1 MKQSLSDYAQRK
13 GSNMNSNKYIRN
25 TAILFASMTITK
37 IVGAVFKIPL
47 ANVLGGTGMGYFST
61 AYGLYSP
68 VFAVTAAGIPTVMMR
83 LTAQNIAAKRH
94 ENALKTRR
102 TAMLLFSVIGL
113 AGTLVVAL
121 FSSFF
126 ANHIACSPEST
137 LAVIAISPAVM
148 LCCIAS
154 VIRGYHEG
162 MSDVMPSAAA
172 SVAEAVSRA
181 VFGLSLA
188 YGIIFWVKYQ
198 FERGLDIFGHSFSSY
213 EEAYSSALPYA
224 AAGAV
229 LAVSI
234 SEFCGLLS
242 LLISD
247 RKSSR
252 NKKFSDSIPTDR
264 KRVIGVKLIKEIL
277 PVAASALVMNCV
289 SFVDLLTVTRTLKNS
304 AMANSDFFL
313 REFSEVLSASGGLD
327 GLANFMYGSY
337 TGIAMTMFMLIPS
350 FAGMTEKTA
359 IPEIAAAWERKDIPA
374 AAEGCCTL
382 FRAAAS
388 IGFPACI
395 GAAALGQPI
404 LSMLYS
410 SRAAEVSVCSSSFVI
425 LCIGGLFMIIAS
437 ALFGVFQAIGK
448 AYIPLLLMTCSVA
461 LKAIL
466 NPVLMSVPQLNISGA
481 AISTALGYMLMA
493 VFGAALLKKHLSPE
507 IRIMKCVKAPL
518 LSAAACGITAY
529 VVHHFLMNLSSSP
542 LCVIISVICGA
553 FVYGIL
559 LIIGFDF
566 RKNRRLIKYAKKKSE
581 KHLKNP

>member
-1 MKQSLSDYAQRK
+1 
-13 GSNMNSNKYIRN
+13 MNSNKYLKN

-37 IVGAVFKIPL
+37 IVGALFKIPL

-83 LTAQNIAAKRH
+83 LTAQNIAASRP
-94 ENALKTRR
+94 ENAVKTRR
-102 TAMLLFSVIGL
+102 TAMLLFSLVGL
-113 AGTLVVAL
+113 AGTLIVAL

-126 ANHIACSPEST
+126 AEHVACSPEST

-181 VFGLSLA
+181 IFGLAFA
-188 YGIIFWVKYQ
+188 YGVIFWVKYR
-198 FERGLDIFGHSFSSY
+198 FENGLDVFGKDYASY
-213 EEAYSSALPYA
+213 EEAYSAALPYA
-224 AAGAV
+224 AAGAI

-234 SEFCGLLS
+234 SELCGLIS

-247 RKSSR
+247 RRSR
-252 NKKFSDSIPTDR
+252 TSAVHDSVPPERMR
-264 KRVIGVKLIKEIL
+264 KIAVRLLKEIV

-289 SFVDLLTVTRTLKNS
+289 SFVDLLTVTRTLKSS
-304 AMANSDFFL
+304 ALANSDYFL
-313 REFSEVLSASGGLD
+313 REFGGILSSCGGLD

-359 IPEIAAAWERKDIPA
+359 IPEIAAAWERKDIHA
-374 AAEGCCTL
+374 AAVGCCTL
-382 FRAAAS
+382 FRAAAT
-388 IGFPACI
+388 IGFPACV
-395 GAAALGQPI
+395 GAAVLGQPL

-410 SRAAEVSVCSSSFVI
+410 SRAAEVSVCARSFVI
-425 LCIGGLFMIIAS
+425 LCIGGMFMIIAS
-437 ALFGVFQAIGK
+437 ALFGVFQAVGK
-448 AYIPLLLMTCSVA
+448 AYIPLLLMCGSVA
-461 LKAIL
+461 VKAGL
-466 NPVLMSVPQLNISGA
+466 NPLLMSIPQLNISGA

-493 VFGAALLKKHLSPE
+493 VAGVALLKKHLSPE
-507 IRIMKCVKAPL
+507 IRIFHCVKTPL
-518 LSAAACGITAY
+518 VGSLACGATALC
-529 VVHHFLMNLSSSP
+529 VHRVLLKGSGSP
-542 LCVIISVICGA
+542 FCVIISVICGA
-553 FVYGIL
+553 IVYGLL

-566 RKNRRLIKYAKKKSE
+566 RKKRQLIDYAKKNSQ

>member
-1 MKQSLSDYAQRK
+1 
-13 GSNMNSNKYIRN
+13 MNSNKYLKN

-37 IVGAVFKIPL
+37 IVGALFKIPL

-83 LTAQNIAAKRH
+83 ITAQNIAASRP

-102 TAMLLFSVIGL
+102 TAMLLFSLVGL
-113 AGTLVVAL
+113 GGTLIVAL

-126 ANHIACSPEST
+126 AEHVACSPEST

-181 VFGLSLA
+181 IFGLAFA
-188 YGIIFWVKYQ
+188 YGVIFWVKYR
-198 FERGLDIFGHSFSSY
+198 FENGLDVFGNDYASY
-213 EEAYSSALPYA
+213 EEAYSAALPYA
-224 AAGAV
+224 AAGAI

-234 SEFCGLLS
+234 SELCGLIS

-247 RKSSR
+247 RRSR
-252 NKKFSDSIPTDR
+252 TATVHDSVPPERMR
-264 KRVIGVKLIKEIL
+264 KIAVRLLKEIV

-289 SFVDLLTVTRTLKNS
+289 SFVDLLTVTRTLKSS
-304 AMANSDFFL
+304 ALANSDYFL
-313 REFSEVLSASGGLD
+313 REFGGILSSCGGLD

-359 IPEIAAAWERKDIPA
+359 IPEIAAAWERKDIHA
-374 AAEGCCTL
+374 AAVGCCTL
-382 FRAAAS
+382 FRAAAT
-388 IGFPACI
+388 IGFPACV
-395 GAAALGQPI
+395 GAAVLGQPL

-410 SRAAEVSVCSSSFVI
+410 SRAAEVSVCARSFVI
-425 LCIGGLFMIIAS
+425 LCIGGMFMIIAS
-437 ALFGVFQAIGK
+437 ALFGVFQAVGK
-448 AYIPLLLMTCSVA
+448 AYIPLLLMCGSVA
-461 LKAIL
+461 VKAGL
-466 NPVLMSVPQLNISGA
+466 NPLLMSIPQLNISGA

-493 VFGAALLKKHLSPE
+493 VAGVALLKKHLSPE
-507 IRIMKCVKAPL
+507 IRIFHRVKTPL
-518 LSAAACGITAY
+518 VGSLACGATALC
-529 VVHHFLMNLSSSP
+529 VHRVLLKGSGSP
-542 LCVIISVICGA
+542 FCVIISVICGA
-553 FVYGIL
+553 IVYGLL

-566 RKNRRLIKYAKKKSE
+566 RKKRQLIDYAKKNSQ

>member
-1 MKQSLSDYAQRK
+1 
-13 GSNMNSNKYIRN
+13 MNSNKYLKN

-37 IVGAVFKIPL
+37 IVGALFKIPL

-83 LTAQNIAAKRH
+83 ITAQNIAASRP

-102 TAMLLFSVIGL
+102 TAMLLFSLVGL
-113 AGTLVVAL
+113 GGTLIVAL

-126 ANHIACSPEST
+126 AEHVACSPEST

-181 VFGLSLA
+181 IFGLAFA
-188 YGIIFWVKYQ
+188 YGVIFWVKYR
-198 FERGLDIFGHSFSSY
+198 FENGLDVFGNDYASY
-213 EEAYSSALPYA
+213 EEAYSAALPYA
-224 AAGAV
+224 AAGAI

-234 SEFCGLLS
+234 SELCGLIS

-247 RKSSR
+247 RRSR
-252 NKKFSDSIPTDR
+252 TSAVHDSVPPERMR
-264 KRVIGVKLIKEIL
+264 KIAVRLLKEIV

-289 SFVDLLTVTRTLKNS
+289 SFVDLLTVTRTLKSS
-304 AMANSDFFL
+304 ALANSDYFL
-313 REFSEVLSASGGLD
+313 REFGGILSSCGGLD

-359 IPEIAAAWERKDIPA
+359 IPEIAAAWERKDIHA
-374 AAEGCCTL
+374 AAVGCCTL
-382 FRAAAS
+382 FRAAAT
-388 IGFPACI
+388 IGFPACV
-395 GAAALGQPI
+395 GAAVLGQPL

-410 SRAAEVSVCSSSFVI
+410 SRAAEVSVCARSFVI
-425 LCIGGLFMIIAS
+425 LCIGGMFMIIAS
-437 ALFGVFQAIGK
+437 ALFGVFQAVGK
-448 AYIPLLLMTCSVA
+448 AYIPLLLMCGSVA
-461 LKAIL
+461 VKAGL
-466 NPVLMSVPQLNISGA
+466 NPLLMSIPQLNISGA

-493 VFGAALLKKHLSPE
+493 VAGVALLKKHLSPE
-507 IRIMKCVKAPL
+507 IRIFHCVKTPL
-518 LSAAACGITAY
+518 VGSLACGATALC
-529 VVHHFLMNLSSSP
+529 VHRVLLKGSGSP
-542 LCVIISVICGA
+542 FCVIISVICGA
-553 FVYGIL
+553 IVYGLL
-559 LIIGFDF
+559 LIIGYDF
-566 RKNRRLIKYAKKKSE
+566 RKKRQLIDYAKKNSQ

>member
-1 MKQSLSDYAQRK
+1 
-13 GSNMNSNKYIRN
+13 MNSNKYLKN

-37 IVGAVFKIPL
+37 IVGALFKIPL

-83 LTAQNIAAKRH
+83 LTAQNIAASRP
-94 ENALKTRR
+94 ENALNTRR
-102 TAMLLFSVIGL
+102 TAMLLFSLVGL
-113 AGTLVVAL
+113 GGTLIVAL

-126 ANHIACSPEST
+126 AEHVACSPEST
-137 LAVIAISPAVM
+137 IAVIAISPAVM

-181 VFGLSLA
+181 IFGLAFA
-188 YGIIFWVKYQ
+188 YGVIFWVKYR
-198 FERGLDIFGHSFSSY
+198 FENGLDVFGKDYASY

-224 AAGAV
+224 AAGAI

-234 SEFCGLLS
+234 SELCGLIS

-247 RKSSR
+247 RRSR
-252 NKKFSDSIPTDR
+252 TATVHDSVPPERMR
-264 KRVIGVKLIKEIL
+264 KIAVRLLKEIV

-289 SFVDLLTVTRTLKNS
+289 SFVDLLTVTRTLKSS
-304 AMANSDFFL
+304 ALANSDYFL
-313 REFSEVLSASGGLD
+313 REFGGILSSCGGLD

-359 IPEIAAAWERKDIPA
+359 IPEIAAAWERKDIDA
-374 AAEGCCTL
+374 AAVGCCTL
-382 FRAAAS
+382 FRAAAT
-388 IGFPACI
+388 IGFPACV
-395 GAAALGQPI
+395 GAAVLGQPL

-410 SRAAEVSVCSSSFVI
+410 SRAAEVSVCARSFVI
-425 LCIGGLFMIIAS
+425 LCIGGMFMIIAS
-437 ALFGVFQAIGK
+437 ALFGVFQAVGK
-448 AYIPLLLMTCSVA
+448 AYIPLLLMCGSVA
-461 LKAIL
+461 VKAGL
-466 NPVLMSVPQLNISGA
+466 NPLLMSIPQLNISGA

-493 VFGAALLKKHLSPE
+493 VAGVALLKKHLSTE
-507 IRIMKCVKAPL
+507 IRIFHCMKTPL
-518 LSAAACGITAY
+518 VGSIACGATA
-529 VVHHFLMNLSSSP
+529 
-542 LCVIISVICGA
+542 LCVHRGLLKGSGSPFCIIISVICGA
-553 FVYGIL
+553 IVYGLL

-566 RKNRRLIKYAKKKSE
+566 RKKRQLIDYAKKNSQ

>member
-1 MKQSLSDYAQRK
+1 
-13 GSNMNSNKYIRN
+13 MNSNKYIRN

-83 LTAQNIAAKRH
+83 LTAQNIAAKRP

-137 LAVIAISPAVM
+137 LAVIAISPAVL

-162 MSDVMPSAAA
+162 MSDVVPSAAA

-181 VFGLSLA
+181 VFGLALA

-198 FERGLDIFGHSFSSY
+198 FESGLDIFGHSFSSY

-247 RKSSR
+247 RKSIR

-264 KRVIGVKLIKEIL
+264 KRVIGVKLFKEIL

-410 SRAAEVSVCSSSFVI
+410 SRAAEVSVCSHSFVI

-437 ALFGVFQAIGK
+437 ALFGIFQAIGK

-493 VFGAALLKKHLSPE
+493 VFGVALLKKHLSPE
-507 IRIMKCVKAPL
+507 IRIIKCVKAPL
-518 LSAAACGITAY
+518 LSAAACGITAF
-529 VVHHFLMNLSSSP
+529 VVHHFLMNSSSSP

-566 RKNRRLIKYAKKKSE
+566 RKNRRLIKYAKKNSE

>member
-1 MKQSLSDYAQRK
+1 
-13 GSNMNSNKYIRN
+13 MNSNKYLKN

-37 IVGAVFKIPL
+37 IVGALFKIPL

-83 LTAQNIAAKRH
+83 LTAQNIAASRP

-102 TAMLLFSVIGL
+102 TAMLLFSLVGL
-113 AGTLVVAL
+113 GGTLIVAL

-126 ANHIACSPEST
+126 AEHVACSPEST

-181 VFGLSLA
+181 IFGLAFA
-188 YGIIFWVKYQ
+188 YGVIFWVKYR
-198 FERGLDIFGHSFSSY
+198 FENGLDVFGKDYASY
-213 EEAYSSALPYA
+213 EEAYSTALPYA
-224 AAGAV
+224 AAGAI

-234 SEFCGLLS
+234 SELCGLIS

-247 RKSSR
+247 RRSR
-252 NKKFSDSIPTDR
+252 TSAVHDSVPPERMR
-264 KRVIGVKLIKEIL
+264 KIAVRLLKEIV

-289 SFVDLLTVTRTLKNS
+289 SFVDLLTVTRTLKSS
-304 AMANSDFFL
+304 ALANSDYFL
-313 REFSEVLSASGGLD
+313 REFGGILSSCGGLD

-359 IPEIAAAWERKDIPA
+359 IPEIAAAWERKDIHA
-374 AAEGCCTL
+374 AAVGCCTL
-382 FRAAAS
+382 FRAAAT
-388 IGFPACI
+388 IGFPACV
-395 GAAALGQPI
+395 GAAVLGQPL

-410 SRAAEVSVCSSSFVI
+410 SRAAEVSVCARSFVI
-425 LCIGGLFMIIAS
+425 LCIGGMFMIIAS
-437 ALFGVFQAIGK
+437 ALFGVFQAVGK
-448 AYIPLLLMTCSVA
+448 AYIPLLLMCGSVA
-461 LKAIL
+461 VKAGL
-466 NPVLMSVPQLNISGA
+466 NPLLMSIPQLNISGA

-493 VFGAALLKKHLSPE
+493 VAGVALLKKHLSPE
-507 IRIMKCVKAPL
+507 IRIFHRVKTPL
-518 LSAAACGITAY
+518 VGSLACGATALCIHR
-529 VVHHFLMNLSSSP
+529 VLLKGSGSP
-542 LCVIISVICGA
+542 FCVIISVICGA
-553 FVYGIL
+553 IVYGLL

-566 RKNRRLIKYAKKKSE
+566 RKKRQLIDYAKKNSQ

>member
-1 MKQSLSDYAQRK
+1 MK
-13 GSNMNSNKYIRN
+13 SNKYLKN
-25 TAILFASMTITK
+25 TAILFVSMTITK
-37 IVGAVFKIPL
+37 IVGALFKIPL

-68 VFAVTAAGIPTVMMR
+68 VFALTAAGIPTVMMR
-83 LTAQNIAAKRH
+83 LTAQNIAANRP

-102 TAMLLFSVIGL
+102 AAMLLFSLVGL
-113 AGTLVVAL
+113 IGTLVVAL
-121 FSSFF
+121 FSAFF
-126 ANHIACSPEST
+126 AEHIACSPEST

-162 MSDVMPSAAA
+162 MSDVLPSAAA

-181 VFGLSLA
+181 IFGLAFA
-188 YGIIFWVKYQ
+188 YGVIFWVKYR
-198 FERGLDIFGHSFSSY
+198 FESGMEVFGCNYASY
-213 EEAYSSALPYA
+213 EEAYSAALPYA

-234 SEFCGLLS
+234 SELCGLIS

-247 RKSSR
+247 RRSR
-252 NKKFSDSIPTDR
+252 CAEVHDTVPTER
-264 KRVIGVKLIKEIL
+264 LRNSAVKLLKEIT

-289 SFVDLLTVTRTLKNS
+289 SFVDLLTVTRTLKN
-304 AMANSDFFL
+304 AAYANSDYFL
-313 REFSEVLSASGGLD
+313 REFGGILSSCGGLD

-359 IPEIAAAWERKDIPA
+359 IPEIAAAWERKDIHA

-382 FRAAAS
+382 FRAAAT
-388 IGFPACI
+388 IGFPACV
-395 GAAALGQPI
+395 GAAVLGQPL

-410 SRAAEVSVCSSSFVI
+410 SRAAEVSVCAQSFVI
-425 LCIGGLFMIIAS
+425 LCIGGMFMIIAS

-448 AYIPLLLMTCSVA
+448 AYIPLLLMCCSVGIKA
-461 LKAIL
+461 LL
-466 NPVLMSVPQLNISGA
+466 NPVLMSIPQLNISGA

-493 VFGAALLKKHLSPE
+493 FAGVMLLKKHLSPK
-507 IRIMKCVKAPL
+507 IRIFHCVKSPL
-518 LSAAACGITAY
+518 TGSIACGITAFC
-529 VVHHFLMNLSSSP
+529 VHRMAFNGSGKP
-542 LCVIISVICGA
+542 LFVIISVICGA
-553 FVYGIL
+553 IVYGIL
-559 LIIGFDF
+559 LIIRFDF
-566 RKNRRLIKYAKKKSE
+566 RKKQQLINYVKKKSE
-581 KHLKNP
+581 KHLKNPQK

>member
-1 MKQSLSDYAQRK
+1 
-13 GSNMNSNKYIRN
+13 MNSNKYLKN

-37 IVGAVFKIPL
+37 IVGALFKIPL

-83 LTAQNIAAKRH
+83 ITAQNIAASRP

-102 TAMLLFSVIGL
+102 TAMLLFSLVGL
-113 AGTLVVAL
+113 GGTLIVAL

-126 ANHIACSPEST
+126 AEHVACSPEST

-181 VFGLSLA
+181 IFGLAFA
-188 YGIIFWVKYQ
+188 YGVIFWVKYR
-198 FERGLDIFGHSFSSY
+198 FENGLDVFGKDYASY
-213 EEAYSSALPYA
+213 EEAYSAALPYA
-224 AAGAV
+224 AAGAI

-234 SEFCGLLS
+234 SELCGLIS

-247 RKSSR
+247 RRSR
-252 NKKFSDSIPTDR
+252 TSAVHDSVPPERMR
-264 KRVIGVKLIKEIL
+264 KIAVRLLKEIV

-289 SFVDLLTVTRTLKNS
+289 SFVDLLTVTRTLKSS
-304 AMANSDFFL
+304 ALANSDYFL
-313 REFSEVLSASGGLD
+313 REFGGILSSCGGLD

-359 IPEIAAAWERKDIPA
+359 IPEIAAAWERKDIHA
-374 AAEGCCTL
+374 AAVGCCTL
-382 FRAAAS
+382 FRAAAT
-388 IGFPACI
+388 IGFPACV
-395 GAAALGQPI
+395 GAAVLGQPL

-410 SRAAEVSVCSSSFVI
+410 SRAAEVSVCARSFVI
-425 LCIGGLFMIIAS
+425 LCIGGMFVIIAS
-437 ALFGVFQAIGK
+437 ALFGVFQAVGK
-448 AYIPLLLMTCSVA
+448 AYIPLLLMCGSVA
-461 LKAIL
+461 VKAGL
-466 NPVLMSVPQLNISGA
+466 NTLLMSIPQLNISGA

-493 VFGAALLKKHLSPE
+493 VAGVALLKKHLSPE
-507 IRIMKCVKAPL
+507 IRIFHCVKTPL
-518 LSAAACGITAY
+518 VGSLACGATALC
-529 VVHHFLMNLSSSP
+529 VHRGLLKGSGSP
-542 LCVIISVICGA
+542 FCVIISVICGA
-553 FVYGIL
+553 IVYGLL

-566 RKNRRLIKYAKKKSE
+566 RKKRQLIDYAKKNSQ

>member
-1 MKQSLSDYAQRK
+1 
-13 GSNMNSNKYIRN
+13 MNSNKYLKN

-37 IVGAVFKIPL
+37 IVGALFKIPL

-83 LTAQNIAAKRH
+83 LTAQNIAASRP

-102 TAMLLFSVIGL
+102 TAMLLFSLVGL
-113 AGTLVVAL
+113 GGTLIVAL

-126 ANHIACSPEST
+126 AEHVACSPEST

-181 VFGLSLA
+181 IFGLAFA
-188 YGIIFWVKYQ
+188 YGVIFWVKYR
-198 FERGLDIFGHSFSSY
+198 FENGLDVFGKDYASY
-213 EEAYSSALPYA
+213 EEAYSAALPYA

-234 SEFCGLLS
+234 SELCGLIS

-247 RKSSR
+247 RRSR
-252 NKKFSDSIPTDR
+252 RTPVHDSVPPERMR
-264 KRVIGVKLIKEIL
+264 KIAVRLLKEIV

-289 SFVDLLTVTRTLKNS
+289 SFVDLLTVTRTLKSS
-304 AMANSDFFL
+304 ALANSDYFL
-313 REFSEVLSASGGLD
+313 REFGGILSSCGGLD

-359 IPEIAAAWERKDIPA
+359 IPEIAAAWERKDIHA
-374 AAEGCCTL
+374 AAVGCCTL
-382 FRAAAS
+382 FRAAAT
-388 IGFPACI
+388 IGFPACV
-395 GAAALGQPI
+395 GAAVLGQPL

-410 SRAAEVSVCSSSFVI
+410 SRAAEVSVCARSFVI
-425 LCIGGLFMIIAS
+425 LCIGGMFMIIAS
-437 ALFGVFQAIGK
+437 ALFGVFQAVGK
-448 AYIPLLLMTCSVA
+448 AYIPLLLMCGSVA
-461 LKAIL
+461 VKAGL
-466 NPVLMSVPQLNISGA
+466 NPLLMSIPQLNISGA

-493 VFGAALLKKHLSPE
+493 VAGVALLKKHLSPE
-507 IRIMKCVKAPL
+507 IRIFHCVKTPL
-518 LSAAACGITAY
+518 VGSLACGATALC
-529 VVHHFLMNLSSSP
+529 VHRVLLKGSGSP
-542 LCVIISVICGA
+542 FCVIISVICGA
-553 FVYGIL
+553 IVYGLL

-566 RKNRRLIKYAKKKSE
+566 RKKRQLIDYAKKNSQ

>member
-1 MKQSLSDYAQRK
+1 
-13 GSNMNSNKYIRN
+13 MNSNKYLKN

-37 IVGAVFKIPL
+37 IVGALFKIPL

-83 LTAQNIAAKRH
+83 ITAQNIAASRP

-102 TAMLLFSVIGL
+102 TAMLLFSLFGL
-113 AGTLVVAL
+113 AGTLIVAL

-126 ANHIACSPEST
+126 AEHVACSPEST

-181 VFGLSLA
+181 IFGLAFA
-188 YGIIFWVKYQ
+188 YGVIFWVKYR
-198 FERGLDIFGHSFSSY
+198 FENGLDVFGKDYASY
-213 EEAYSSALPYA
+213 EEAYSAALPYA
-224 AAGAV
+224 AAGAI

-234 SEFCGLLS
+234 SELCGLIS

-247 RKSSR
+247 RRSR
-252 NKKFSDSIPTDR
+252 TSAVHDSVPPERMR
-264 KRVIGVKLIKEIL
+264 KIAVRLLKEIV

-289 SFVDLLTVTRTLKNS
+289 SFVDLLTVTRTLKSS
-304 AMANSDFFL
+304 ALANSDYFL
-313 REFSEVLSASGGLD
+313 REFGGILSSCGGLD

-359 IPEIAAAWERKDIPA
+359 IPEIAAAWERKDIHA
-374 AAEGCCTL
+374 AAVGCCTL
-382 FRAAAS
+382 FRAAAT
-388 IGFPACI
+388 IGFPACV
-395 GAAALGQPI
+395 GAAVLGQPL

-410 SRAAEVSVCSSSFVI
+410 SRAAEVSVCARSFVI
-425 LCIGGLFMIIAS
+425 LCIGGMFMIIAS
-437 ALFGVFQAIGK
+437 ALFGVFQAVGK
-448 AYIPLLLMTCSVA
+448 AYIPLLLMCGSVA
-461 LKAIL
+461 VKTGL
-466 NPVLMSVPQLNISGA
+466 NPLLMSIPQLNISGA

-493 VFGAALLKKHLSPE
+493 VAGVALLKKHLSPE
-507 IRIMKCVKAPL
+507 IRIFHCVKTPL
-518 LSAAACGITAY
+518 VGSLACGATALC
-529 VVHHFLMNLSSSP
+529 VHRVLLKGSGSP
-542 LCVIISVICGA
+542 FCVIISVICGA
-553 FVYGIL
+553 IVYGLL

-566 RKNRRLIKYAKKKSE
+566 RKKRQLIDYAKKNSQ

>member
-1 MKQSLSDYAQRK
+1 
-13 GSNMNSNKYIRN
+13 MNNNKYLKN

-37 IVGAVFKIPL
+37 IVGALFKIPL

-83 LTAQNIAAKRH
+83 LTAQNIAANRP
-94 ENALKTRR
+94 ENAVKTRR
-102 TAMLLFSVIGL
+102 TAMLLFSLVGL
-113 AGTLVVAL
+113 AGTLIVAL

-126 ANHIACSPEST
+126 AEHIACSPESA

-181 VFGLSLA
+181 IFGLAFA
-188 YGIIFWVKYQ
+188 YGVIFWVKYR
-198 FERGLDIFGHSFSSY
+198 FENGLNVFGNDYASY
-213 EEAYSSALPYA
+213 EEAYSAALPYA

-234 SEFCGLLS
+234 SELCGLIS

-247 RKSSR
+247 RRSR
-252 NKKFSDSIPTDR
+252 TAPVHDSVPPERMR
-264 KRVIGVKLIKEIL
+264 KIAVRLLKEIV

-289 SFVDLLTVTRTLKNS
+289 SFVDLLTVTRTLKSS
-304 AMANSDFFL
+304 ALANSDYFL
-313 REFSEVLSASGGLD
+313 REFGGILSSCGGLG

-359 IPEIAAAWERKDIPA
+359 IPEIAAAWERKDIHA

-382 FRAAAS
+382 FRAAAT
-388 IGFPACI
+388 IGFPACV
-395 GAAALGQPI
+395 GAAVLGQPL

-410 SRAAEVSVCSSSFVI
+410 SRAAEVSVCARSFVI
-425 LCIGGLFMIIAS
+425 LCIGGMFMIIAS
-437 ALFGVFQAIGK
+437 ALFGVFQAVGK
-448 AYIPLLLMTCSVA
+448 AYIPLLLMFGSVA
-461 LKAIL
+461 VKAAL
-466 NPVLMSVPQLNISGA
+466 NPILMSIPQLNIAGA

-493 VFGAALLKKHLSPE
+493 VAGVALLKKHLSPE
-507 IRIMKCVKAPL
+507 IQILHGVKTPL
-518 LSAAACGITAY
+518 VGSIACGATALC
-529 VVHHFLMNLSSSP
+529 VHRVLLKGSGSP
-542 LCVIISVICGA
+542 FCVIISVICGA
-553 FVYGIL
+553 IVYGLL

-566 RKNRRLIKYAKKKSE
+566 RKKRQLIDYAKKKSQ

>member
-1 MKQSLSDYAQRK
+1 
-13 GSNMNSNKYIRN
+13 MNSNKYLKN

-37 IVGAVFKIPL
+37 IVGALFKIPL

-83 LTAQNIAAKRH
+83 ITAQNIAASRP

-102 TAMLLFSVIGL
+102 TAMLLFSLVGL
-113 AGTLVVAL
+113 AGTLIVAL

-126 ANHIACSPEST
+126 AEHVACSPEST

-181 VFGLSLA
+181 IFGLAFA
-188 YGIIFWVKYQ
+188 YGVIFWVKYR
-198 FERGLDIFGHSFSSY
+198 FENGLDVFGNDYASY
-213 EEAYSSALPYA
+213 EEAYSAALPYA
-224 AAGAV
+224 AAGAI

-234 SEFCGLLS
+234 SELCGLIS

-247 RKSSR
+247 RRSR
-252 NKKFSDSIPTDR
+252 TSAVHDSVPPERMR
-264 KRVIGVKLIKEIL
+264 KIAVRLLKEIV

-289 SFVDLLTVTRTLKNS
+289 SFVDLLTVTRTLKSS
-304 AMANSDFFL
+304 ALANSDYFL
-313 REFSEVLSASGGLD
+313 REFGGILSSCGGLD

-359 IPEIAAAWERKDIPA
+359 IPEIAAAWERNDIHA
-374 AAEGCCTL
+374 AAVGCCTL
-382 FRAAAS
+382 FRAAAT
-388 IGFPACI
+388 IGFPACV
-395 GAAALGQPI
+395 GAAVLGQPL

-410 SRAAEVSVCSSSFVI
+410 SRAAEVSVCARSFVI
-425 LCIGGLFMIIAS
+425 LCIGGMFMIIAS
-437 ALFGVFQAIGK
+437 ALFGVFQAVGK
-448 AYIPLLLMTCSVA
+448 AYIPLLLMCGSVA
-461 LKAIL
+461 VKAGL
-466 NPVLMSVPQLNISGA
+466 NPLLMSIPQLNISGA

-493 VFGAALLKKHLSPE
+493 VAGVPLLKKHLSPE
-507 IRIMKCVKAPL
+507 IRIFHCVKTPL
-518 LSAAACGITAY
+518 VGSLACGATALC
-529 VVHHFLMNLSSSP
+529 VHRVLLKGSGSP
-542 LCVIISVICGA
+542 FCVIISVICGA
-553 FVYGIL
+553 IVYGLL

-566 RKNRRLIKYAKKKSE
+566 RKKRQLIDYAKKNSQ

>member
-1 MKQSLSDYAQRK
+1 
-13 GSNMNSNKYIRN
+13 MNSNKYLKN

-37 IVGAVFKIPL
+37 IVGALFKIPL

-83 LTAQNIAAKRH
+83 ITAQNIAASRP

-102 TAMLLFSVIGL
+102 TAMLLFSLVGL
-113 AGTLVVAL
+113 GGTLIVAL

-126 ANHIACSPEST
+126 AEHVACSPEST

-181 VFGLSLA
+181 IFGLAFA
-188 YGIIFWVKYQ
+188 YGVIFWVKYR
-198 FERGLDIFGHSFSSY
+198 FENGLDVFGKDYASY
-213 EEAYSSALPYA
+213 EEAYSAALPYA
-224 AAGAV
+224 AAGAI

-234 SEFCGLLS
+234 SELCGLIS

-247 RKSSR
+247 RRSR
-252 NKKFSDSIPTDR
+252 TATVHDSVPPERMR
-264 KRVIGVKLIKEIL
+264 KIAVRLLKEIV

-289 SFVDLLTVTRTLKNS
+289 SFVDLLTVTRTLKSS
-304 AMANSDFFL
+304 ALANSDYFL
-313 REFSEVLSASGGLD
+313 REFGGILSSCGGLD

-359 IPEIAAAWERKDIPA
+359 IPEIAAAWERKDIHA
-374 AAEGCCTL
+374 AAVGCCTL
-382 FRAAAS
+382 FRAAAT
-388 IGFPACI
+388 IGFPACV
-395 GAAALGQPI
+395 GAAVLGQPL

-410 SRAAEVSVCSSSFVI
+410 SRAAEVSVCARSFVI
-425 LCIGGLFMIIAS
+425 LCIGGMFMIIAS
-437 ALFGVFQAIGK
+437 ALFGVFQAVGK
-448 AYIPLLLMTCSVA
+448 AYIPLLLMCGSVA
-461 LKAIL
+461 VKAGL
-466 NPVLMSVPQLNISGA
+466 NPLLMSIPQLNISGA

-493 VFGAALLKKHLSPE
+493 VAGVALLKKHLSPE
-507 IRIMKCVKAPL
+507 IRIFHCVKTPL
-518 LSAAACGITAY
+518 VGSLACGATALC
-529 VVHHFLMNLSSSP
+529 VHRVLLKGSGSP
-542 LCVIISVICGA
+542 FCVIISVICGA
-553 FVYGIL
+553 IVYGLL

-566 RKNRRLIKYAKKKSE
+566 RKKRQLIDYAKKNSQ